1 LLNVGDLSLQME
13 KLSLVGVDSMLW
25 SALIGQRAK
34 EVCTP
39 RNQIGALAL
48 KVLDVSHQCM

>member
-1 LLNVGDLSLQME
+1 LLYVGDLSLQME

-48 KVLDVSHQCM
+48 KVLDVSHQ